1 MTKILHLYSL
11 ILALVERKGSFAL
24 GTLYTIN
31 TITVTSALKIKFYL
45 TLQQISMAIVSIKAI
60 LIFAQFVLYYP
71 VTRHIWKK
79 YLEICEEIR
88 HQKRNMELYQKRKKT
103 VERLFGTAKE
113 YHNLRYAREVCN
125 YKMKEKV
132 GLALAHLNIKNC

>member
-1 MTKILHLYSL
+1 
-11 ILALVERKGSFAL
+11 
-24 GTLYTIN
+24 
-31 TITVTSALKIKFYL
+31 
-45 TLQQISMAIVSIKAI
+45 MAIVSIKAI

-132 GLALAHLNIKNC
+132 GLALAQLKIKNC